1 VKKLHEPWCDGG
13 HDTAT
18 SECVGTVTPRYH
30 HEVILAMELN
40 RSHIGKL
47 VQMITDS
54 WSMTGTLT
62 RVDQHDNREWEIAY
76 PSRQL
81 VPVRGEIYATLTI
94 GPWRGDVIGNQPVT
108 VETVAGTLEAP
119 ETATKALPHL
129 ITEEETAE
137 ARRVIEG
144 TVVGPDAPRLL
155 HFPSVHGGA
164 RCGAGGEDV
173 FYAAAWD
180 RVTCPGCRSFKG
192 WDDLPPKPPAEWK
205 WR

>member
-1 VKKLHEPWCDGG
+1 M
-13 HDTAT
+13 T
-18 SECVGTVTPRYH
+18 YH

-62 RVDQHDNREWEIAY
+62 RVDQHDNREWEVDY
-76 PSRQL
+76 SRGRRL

-144 TVVGPDAPRLL
+144 TVLP
-155 HFPSVHGGA
+155 
-164 RCGAGGEDV
+164 E
-173 FYAAAWD
+173 
-180 RVTCPGCRSFKG
+180 
-192 WDDLPPKPPAEWK
+192 LPPAPPEWPDLD
-205 WR
+205 